1 MRALRTEPKPEFKMS
16 WDQSSMSKVTK
27 NNNETISTIKA
38 APKVKT
44 KEGQARSH
52 ALNNPATLET
62 GAVDKYVEGKEEDL
76 RTIIFL
82 IYIPRVLIYV
92 GLRRPL
98 VSSHTLVNTMDNNQA
113 FNQSIQSIHFSSY

>member
-1 MRALRTEPKPEFKMS
+1 MAR
-16 WDQSSMSKVTK
+16 
-27 NNNETISTIKA
+27 NINETISTIEE

-44 KEGQARSH
+44 KEGQARSRTS
-52 ALNNPATLET
+52 NNPATLET